1 MMTALYR
8 DERQCIICTT
18 TTTFTCINR
27 RFVFDDLDLDGR
39 PYDMTLLVLPYWVQ
53 HCSKC
58 HFCSSD
64 IRVASEQAAEIIKT
78 HAYLNIISDQSYPYV
93 AREYNAASYLC
104 RFAGDY
110 ANAGWHAL
118 RSTWKCEDTHHPMR
132 GVIRQQAIDNF
143 LHAIEQQQSFA
154 PTPSEQ
160 HLVIADLYRRHGE
173 FVLAKQCNQ
182 HAAQLH
188 PSDAIRAALAIQLR
202 AIEEHNLNRL
212 ARPSI

>member
-1 MMTALYR
+1 MTALYR
-8 DERQCIICTT
+8 DQRQCAICTT
-18 TTTFTCINR
+18 YTTYTCINSK
-27 RFVFDDLDLDGR
+27 FVFEDLDMDGR
-39 PYDMTLLVLPYWVQ
+39 PYDMTLIILPYWVQ

-64 IRVASEQAAEIIKT
+64 IRVTSEQATDIIKT
-78 HAYLNIISDQSYPYV
+78 HAYLGIVADQSYPYIS
-93 AREYNAASYLC
+93 REYNAASYLC
-104 RFAGDY
+104 RFENDY

-143 LHAIEQQQSFA
+143 LRAIEHHQTFA

-160 HLVIADLYRRHGE
+160 HLILADLYRRHGE
-173 FVLAKQCNQ
+173 FMLAHQYNQ

-188 PSDAIRAALAIQLR
+188 PNDAIRAALTIQSR
-202 AIEEHNLNRL
+202 AIEESNLQRL